1 MALKFSE
8 IVGDIEYDVQERME
22 QLEEL
27 KDLLRDLAEAMD
39 EGPDDDDID
48 GSVDAIESD
57 VEYVMSTV
65 EELLYTGPSVQRDW
79 NQTLA
84 KVLEYYREE
93 YA

>member
-1 MALKFSE
+1 MTLKFSE

-27 KDLLRDLAEAMD
+27 KDLLRDLADAMD
-39 EGPDDDDID
+39 EGPDDDIG

-57 VEYVMSTV
+57 VENTMMLV

-79 NQTLA
+79 NQSLA
-84 KVLEYYREE
+84 KALEYFREE